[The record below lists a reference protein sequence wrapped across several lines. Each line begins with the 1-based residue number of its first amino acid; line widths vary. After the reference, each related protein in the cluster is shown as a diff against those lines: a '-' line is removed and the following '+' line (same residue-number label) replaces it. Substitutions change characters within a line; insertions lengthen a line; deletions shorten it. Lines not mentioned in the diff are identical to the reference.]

1 MEKKNNELELLL
13 TELEKCVQEFTILQ
27 QITDLNKDGKI
38 KLSDEK
44 FQKLEQKYI
53 KLTKKMEEINKKV
66 KKMQNE
72 E

>member
-1 MEKKNNELELLL
+1 MEKKNNELEMLLK
-13 TELEKCVQEFTILQ
+13 TLEKYVQEFAVLQ
-27 QITDLNKDGKI
+27 QITNLNKEGKI

-66 KKMQNE
+66 KKLKNE
-72 E
+72 G